1 MCCMGES
8 MKMTIVCAALACA
21 VLAGCATSAVPVA
34 DAVPVPADRVLAFR
48 SPSDGKATLVVIRDR
63 GFAGSA
69 CFSSF
74 AVNGVLAARI
84 GPSERVELIVP
95 AGELLLRV
103 GRDPQGSGLCAMNE
117 QWVQRETIL
126 RPGERKTFRLSLSA
140 NGQMD
145 VMRTND

>member
-1 MCCMGES
+1 MLIWFVVLYLMVSIG
-8 MKMTIVCAALACA
+8 IGLYAATAYHQS
-21 VLAGCATSAVPVA
+21 VLQLPLIAPT
-34 DAVPVPADRVLAFR
+34 
-48 SPSDGKATLVVIRDR
+48 
-63 GFAGSA
+63 
-69 CFSSF
+69 
-74 AVNGVLAARI
+74 VNRVLAARI

-103 GRDPQGSGLCAMNE
+103 GRDPQGGGLCAMNE

-126 RPGERKTFRLSLSA
+126 RPGERTTFRLSLSA